1 MKEVVQ
7 NVIKNYFRII
17 ATALTALFS
26 LTSFFMASFLIYVY
40 LYDIPRYTI
49 IGEMPASVRGTIEFI
64 RDMPYWIYKIK
75 PVSLPVYRLYIDTDE
90 YQKIIDALPESGDE
104 VLSDELR
111 KKIPALFV
119 YDGKKMDVKVNLHG
133 DMYNNWIFKKKSWQ
147 IRFQNGELFDGTSK
161 INLLLPDDEAVYA
174 GEYLNTYR
182 AKKMG
187 LAAPENKF
195 IVLQINDGPKMLYYQ
210 KEGWTP
216 EFLVKNFGSSNGNLY
231 GEAGALTDPIF
242 ESTMWWKKFN
252 NVAGEENNFS
262 DLAYLLDLIKNADNA
277 AFKDEI
283 VKIIDMNTFYNW
295 QIHSM
300 LAGSIHQDVTHNMR
314 IYFDKD
320 KKKFFLIV
328 WDVSVW
334 DYIEIGNFER
344 PRFGKVIYD
353 LDVSY
358 NPLVNR
364 ILNIPEFLLERNRR
378 LWEYVKD
385 DTNINEDV
393 AYLDQATEKI
403 KPAVFQD
410 TQKYDRNGKADATM
424 QRVRSNL
431 LNNYAFLR
439 EQLGKSNFFATI
451 SYQSTSTIATIDFS
465 YVSASPINFNGL
477 LVSRVSSSPFNN
489 FLLYEDSDR
498 NGRFDWQDTKI
509 ANLKY
514 ENGMLSAREL
524 DLLLYSDRIDNDYYE
539 PITVRMTDKKFF
551 VVAPLPFTIQNPNI
565 SFDLFNAIT
574 GTIINSLIH
583 VNNRKP
589 FF

>member
-26 LTSFFMASFLIYVY
+26 FTSFFMASFLIYVY

-49 IGEMPASVRGTIEFI
+49 IGEMPASIRGTIEFV
-64 RDMPYWIYKIK
+64 RDIPYWTYKIK
-75 PVSLPVYRLYIDTDE
+75 PVSLPMYRLYIDADE

-111 KKIPALFV
+111 TKVPALFV
-119 YDGKKMDVKVNLHG
+119 YNGKKMDVKVNLHG

-174 GEYLNTYR
+174 GEHVNTYR

-187 LAAPENKF
+187 LAAPNDKF

-216 EFLVKNFGSSNGNLY
+216 EFLVKNFRNSSGNLY

-252 NVAGEENNFS
+252 SVAGEENNFS
-262 DLAYLLDLIKNADNA
+262 DLAYLLDLIKNADDN
-277 AFKDEI
+277 AFKDAI
-283 VKIIDMNTFYNW
+283 VKIIDMDTFYTW

-300 LAGSIHQDVTHNMR
+300 LAGSVHQDENHNMR
-314 IYFDKD
+314 IYFDKE
-320 KKKFFLIV
+320 KQRFFLIA

-334 DYIEIGNFER
+334 DYVEKFER
-344 PRFGKVIYD
+344 PRFGKVVYD
-353 LDVSY
+353 LDVNY

-385 DTNINEDV
+385 DTNINEDI

-424 QRVRSNL
+424 RRVRSNL
-431 LNNYAFLR
+431 LSNYAFLH
-439 EQLGKSNFFATI
+439 EQLGKSNFFTTL

-477 LVSRVSSSPFNN
+477 RISRVSSSPFNS
-489 FLLYEDSDR
+489 FLLYEDSNR
-498 NGRFDWQDTKI
+498 NGQFDWPDAKI

-514 ENGMLSAREL
+514 ENGMLSARKL

-583 VNNRKP
+583 VNNREP